1 ITCDSDCKRQ
11 MKFDVFRSDAVQ
23 YGVPAV
29 ELLDAITAVEEN
41 VTDALHYD
49 NTLPLNV
56 CRITPD
62 GEEYRG
68 NLSRVPVFNA
78 SIIVAKIKMYFLFF
92 YYTRFQWK
100 DQPPHV
106 SYSDC
111 IGWNEAARELQAAG
125 LRQLAGRILAAGFA
139 DSHRSCRQPTGLP
152 LTAFHDNATREWQE
166 MAF

>member
-1 ITCDSDCKRQ
+1 VDIFSLTRRITCDSDCKRQ

-56 CRITPD
+56 CRITPG

-68 NLSRVPVFNA
+68 NLSRVP
-78 SIIVAKIKMYFLFF
+78 
-92 YYTRFQWK
+92 WK

-125 LRQLAGRILAAGFA
+125 LHQLAGRILAAGFA
-139 DSHRSCRQPTGLP
+139 DSHRSCRQPPGLP
-152 LTAFHDNATREWQE
+152 LTAFHNNAT
-166 MAF
+166 